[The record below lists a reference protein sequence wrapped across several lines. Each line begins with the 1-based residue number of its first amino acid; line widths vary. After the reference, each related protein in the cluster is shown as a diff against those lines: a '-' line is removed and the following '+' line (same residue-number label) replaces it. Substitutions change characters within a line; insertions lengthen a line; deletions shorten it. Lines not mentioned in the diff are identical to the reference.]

1 MDKPRVIRSSE
12 AAASDDGDVSPA
24 ESADRVHLALID
36 DISELAVGDL
46 PSERIFAESLDRIR
60 RAFDLDV
67 VAVYAGEP
75 LTLRMQNGGVQS
87 RPGTPVPMGLA
98 RLALQERRVML
109 SGDTQD
115 GGTWSPPPWASRG
128 VKTEVA
134 LPIFYRGRRIGIL
147 DLCSRKDGAF
157 SDLGL
162 EILGIVS
169 RLLAVTIAQESWG
182 KPEASSQELRR
193 VYQRLEEFAEL
204 KGQIL
209 QNVSHELRTP
219 LTLIKGYLELLMED
233 QMGELAPGQR
243 RTLETL
249 CDRVDD
255 IVTIVDQT
263 ISLSPLRSL
272 SLDYEKVVVA
282 DLLAEMVD
290 LFERRTLG
298 LPIRLEVSDIDPEL
312 TLYADAQK
320 LKQLCYNLID
330 NSVKFSPSGGCISVQ
345 AFADE
350 NNVHLVFG
358 DQGIGIPEQ
367 QLSQIFETFYQIDGS
382 TTRRFGGLG
391 LGLTVVNR
399 IVEAHG
405 GDVWVESELGQGS
418 SFHILLPKDM
428 PKPQNPG
435 SISV

>member
-1 MDKPRVIRSSE
+1 MDKPRAPWSSE
-12 AAASDDGDVSPA
+12 VAASDDGATP
-24 ESADRVHLALID
+24 SAQSSDQVHWALINE
-36 DISELAVGDL
+36 ISELAIGEL
-46 PSERIFAESLDRIR
+46 PSERVFAEALERIR
-60 RAFDLDV
+60 HTFDLDV

-87 RPGTPVPMGLA
+87 RPGAPVPVGPA
-98 RLALQERRVML
+98 QLALQERRVMT
-109 SGDTQD
+109 SGDIRE
-115 GGTWSPPPWASRG
+115 GGAWLPPPWASRG
-128 VKTEVA
+128 VRAEVA
-134 LPIFYRGRRIGIL
+134 LPIFYRGRRIGVL
-147 DLCSRKDGAF
+147 DLCSREGGAL
-157 SDLGL
+157 SDPDLD
-162 EILGIVS
+162 ILGIVT
-169 RLLAVTIAQESWG
+169 RLLAVAIAQESWG
-182 KPEASSQELRR
+182 RPEASSQELKR
-193 VYQRLEEFAEL
+193 VYRRLEEFAEL

-219 LTLIKGYLELLMED
+219 LTLIKGYLELLMDD
-233 QMGELAPGQR
+233 QKGELAPGQR

-255 IVTIVDQT
+255 IVTIVDRT
-263 ISLSPLRSL
+263 VSLSPLRSL

-298 LPIRLEVSDIDPEL
+298 LPVRLEVSDIDPEL
-312 TLYADAQK
+312 ILYADAQK

-345 AFADE
+345 AFAEED
-350 NNVHLVFG
+350 NVHLVFR

-405 GDVWVESELGQGS
+405 GDVWVESELGRGS
-418 SFHILLPKDM
+418 SFHILLPKDV
-428 PKPQNPG
+428 PEPQNPG